1 MKKIPII
8 TLCLFLLISP
18 VQAIEDEDSQG
29 FFSKLFGGLKG
40 VFLSKDNALKDIESS
55 IEKLKEG
62 IGEKSDDDANAEVDR
77 VFSLEGDYFKTAQKL
92 ENYSL
97 YLKEQSNLSSDQE
110 TIKLKKLEAETKDLK
125 YQLEIKKKFAV
136 LRAKTQGRDKEIE
149 DLKEKL
155 EGLEKEYYS
164 AKIKNLHMR
173 IDLVEKKLI
182 KEKVSARYFESL
194 QKIRESLEK
203 VSVLY
208 EEKEYEVLDAFLR
221 EFEEQIDTLESLEL
235 PENESITL
243 QAEVHFKKGEK
254 ELSSVGLKAIDDIR
268 EN

>member
-1 MKKIPII
+1 MKKILII

-110 TIKLKKLEAETKDLK
+110 TIDRKSTRLNST
-125 YQLEIKKKFAV
+125 
-136 LRAKTQGRDKEIE
+136 
-149 DLKEKL
+149 
-155 EGLEKEYYS
+155 
-164 AKIKNLHMR
+164 H
-173 IDLVEKKLI
+173 
-182 KEKVSARYFESL
+182 
-194 QKIRESLEK
+194 
-203 VSVLY
+203 
-208 EEKEYEVLDAFLR
+208 
-221 EFEEQIDTLESLEL
+221 
-235 PENESITL
+235 
-243 QAEVHFKKGEK
+243 
-254 ELSSVGLKAIDDIR
+254 
-268 EN
+268 